1 MKILVIEDDAGIGR
15 LLKALL
21 VSEGYEVEHVE
32 TGTEGAARAQSSEYD
47 GIVLDLGL
55 GDRHGLDVLRD
66 LRGAGVMTPVLILT
80 ADASETSIVQALDAG
95 ADEYTVKPVRNRELA
110 ARVRALIRRGVK
122 SGEPEQLVVGPLVLN
137 RLKRKV
143 TGHGGPINLSPREFS
158 LLEYFMRFAGVVVT
172 RPDIL
177 KDVWGMDFDP
187 GSNLV
192 DVQVNRLRKKLEIAE
207 VPVRIETQRGTGFCL
222 IEAGVD
228 VRPS

>member
-15 LLKALL
+15 LIKAILL
-21 VSEGYEVEHVE
+21 AEHYEVEHVE
-32 TGTEGAARAQSSEYD
+32 TGTEGASLAQRNEYD

-55 GDRHGLDVLRD
+55 ADRHGLDVLRE
-66 LRGAGVMTPVLILT
+66 LRRAGVTTPVLILT

-95 ADEYTVKPVRNRELA
+95 ADEYTIKPVRNRELA
-110 ARVRALIRRGVK
+110 ARVRALVRRRDK
-122 SGEPEQLVVGPLVLN
+122 SGEPEQLVVGALVLN
-137 RLKRKV
+137 RMKRRV
-143 TGHGGPINLSPREFS
+143 TGASGPINLSPREFS
-158 LLEYFMRFAGVVVT
+158 LLEYFMRYVGVVVS

-207 VPVRIETQRGTGFCL
+207 VPVRIETQRGAGFCL
-222 IEAGVD
+222 LEGA
-228 VRPS
+228 P

>member
-15 LLKALL
+15 LIKAILL
-21 VSEGYEVEHVE
+21 AERYEVEHVE
-32 TGTEGAARAQSSEYD
+32 TGTQGALLAQSNEYD

-66 LRGAGVMTPVLILT
+66 LRRAGVTTPVLILT

-110 ARVRALIRRGVK
+110 ARVRALVRRRDK
-122 SGEPEQLVVGPLVLN
+122 GEPEQLVVGSLILN
-137 RLKRKV
+137 RLKRRV
-143 TGHGGPINLSPREFS
+143 TAKGGPINLSPREFS
-158 LLEYFMRFAGVVVT
+158 LLEYFMRYAGVVVA

-177 KDVWGMDFDP
+177 RDVWGMDFDP

-207 VPVRIETQRGTGFCL
+207 VSVRIETQRGAGFCL
-222 IEAGVD
+222 IEA
-228 VRPS
+228 PPTPH